1 MAIDTNSRNEKLDR
15 MIFVGLGSLLLVTL
29 QFQILPLDIQV
40 QTLPWTT
47 VVALSALPWVVLRV
61 PRSPLLLAMMAFA
74 GFAITHSAIAV
85 MTDLWSVDGD
95 VRIFAWLRQLF
106 ALTAGVVTF
115 LAFRICFLYLDTRR
129 IVRLIILGSLPA
141 IALSLIN
148 ILWGGLGYGWAGDVV
163 LGVRQAVG
171 GDPYTSSMRATG
183 FATEPASLSTL
194 LVIVFVPVLLLLAR
208 DTRRR
213 IWFYCLALATIL
225 TFVWTFSTTGFLI
238 LFIVLAGGA
247 VLGPRRAFMTRAL
260 VGLVILIALAFVL
273 FPNNQVLRH
282 AAVIAVGKTNI
293 SFDDRFYGS
302 VGPFLRFF
310 DSFSFV
316 GYGLGGVVTHFAE
329 IIPEEAQAGIL
340 AVKYEGLPSLAIV
353 SGRLMAETGLVG
365 FLLFSVFLAV
375 AFWELAV
382 IKRSALTDHD
392 TYEYSSIRLGLI
404 AVVISLIT
412 SIGPYH
418 TPYIWLWPAFVDSR
432 FLLLQRRAP
441 S

>member
-1 MAIDTNSRNEKLDR
+1 MAIEANGRNEKMDR

-47 VVALSALPWVVLRV
+47 VVALFALPWVILRV
-61 PRSPLLLAMMAFA
+61 PRSPLLLTAMVFA
-74 GFAITHSAIAV
+74 GFAIAHSAILV
-85 MTDLWSVDGD
+85 MIDLWSVDGD

-106 ALTAGVVTF
+106 ALCAGIVTF
-115 LAFRICFLYLDTRR
+115 LAFRICFLSMDTRR
-129 IVRLIILGSLPA
+129 IIRLIVMGSLPA
-141 IALSLIN
+141 IVISLIN
-148 ILWGGLGYGWAGDVV
+148 IVWGGLGYEWAGDVV
-163 LGVRQAVG
+163 LGVREAIG
-171 GDPYTSSMRATG
+171 SDPYTSSMRATG

-194 LVIVFVPVLLLLAR
+194 LVIVFVPVLLLLAK

-213 IWFYCLALATIL
+213 IWFYCLALATML

-260 VGLVILIALAFVL
+260 VGLVVLIALVFIL

-282 AAVIAVGKTNI
+282 AAVLAVGKTNI

-353 SGRLMAETGLVG
+353 SGRLVAETGVIG
-365 FLLFSVFLAV
+365 FLLFSLFLAV

-382 IKRSALTDHD
+382 IKRTALTDHD
-392 TYEYSSIRLGLI
+392 AFECSSIRLGLI
-404 AVVISLIT
+404 AVVISLVT

-432 FLLLQRRAP
+432 FMLLRRKA
-441 S
+441 SS